1 MCYFVNL
8 PRTDI
13 FFPGLPNDDEKTL
26 EEKINLFSEDT
37 FNIKSDMNIP
47 RFETLKKLQYRVLA
61 DLIAKNFKG
70 FSFLNNLFSLHNT
83 HAHSES
89 GEAAASNDSSRDA
102 PPNTPPSASAGS
114 SKSATRA
121 HVEKPYFLNEQS
133 TLNMVEILKKMV
145 TRYLELLRNL
155 VDDKIEYDN
164 MLKITHDPKSAVG
177 DRKTSEEYLKNKSRV
192 HGELI
197 VQVHFFL
204 PFFTVSCKKL
214 GVNLFYRFSSNN
226 YD

>member
-1 MCYFVNL
+1 
-8 PRTDI
+8 
-13 FFPGLPNDDEKTL
+13 
-26 EEKINLFSEDT
+26 
-37 FNIKSDMNIP
+37 MNIP
-47 RFETLKKLQYRVLA
+47 RFEILKKLQYRVLA

-102 PPNTPPSASAGS
+102 PPNTPPLASAGS

-155 VDDKIEYDN
+155 VDDKIEYEN

-177 DRKTSEEYLKNKSRV
+177 DRKTAEEYIILGDWNCKLKTRQE
-192 HGELI
+192 GEEDI
-197 VQVHFFL
+197 MD
-204 PFFTVSCKKL
+204 KWIL
-214 GVNLFYRFSSNN
+214 GNQEEYNNLSE
-226 YD
+226 